1 MTHFSKPS
9 ALDIG
14 LIDEVFDEIMVLEKN
29 LSLYSGEVLSEENRT
44 TASRGQLLST
54 EPLLSPSSLK
64 GKKKFIL
71 FLNEDIIKNIHVK
84 TVQKLCKHT
93 CKNCA

>member
-64 GKKKFIL
+64 GTVRRSL
-71 FLNEDIIKNIHVK
+71 F
-84 TVQKLCKHT
+84 CF
-93 CKNCA
+93 